1 MIYQTNGNGD
11 GCGYGNGNGDG
22 YGNGKSKSYVLT
34 EVDLWLRVVTEYV
47 EVS

>member
-1 MIYQTNGNGD
+1 MIHKVNGYGY
-11 GCGYGNGNGDG
+11 GYGNGRSEGFN
-22 YGNGKSKSYVLT
+22 LT